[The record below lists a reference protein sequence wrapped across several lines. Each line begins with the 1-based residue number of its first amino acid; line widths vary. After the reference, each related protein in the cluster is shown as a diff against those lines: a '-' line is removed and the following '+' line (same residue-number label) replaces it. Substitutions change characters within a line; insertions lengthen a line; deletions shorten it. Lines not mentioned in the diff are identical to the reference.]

1 MTKNTKIIQLVLVSL
16 GITLIL
22 AVYWIYPELI
32 EKKNEQHNQEWSW
45 DETPEVLA
53 AIEQLHKSSQVVKDI
68 GDIKKV
74 HVGNANYAPLKPRR
88 KV

>member
-1 MTKNTKIIQLVLVSL
+1 MTLKTY
-16 GITLIL
+16 T
-22 AVYWIYPELI
+22 I
-32 EKKNEQHNQEWSW
+32 EKKDESRKQVWEWE
-45 DETPEVLA
+45 ETPELLA